1 MRKVS
6 DYRVALQQA
15 QDLQSYLLAESG
27 LPGPR
32 GNIELAQA
40 VADFGDETL
49 FIHLL
54 TFTPDV
60 APTNSP
66 QEFLAFC
73 GAVGLGRLVAAG
85 QTQWLA
91 PLRKLASDPRWRTR
105 EGVAMA
111 LQRVGD
117 RDMPML
123 IAVMA
128 QWSKGSLLEQ
138 RAAAAALCEPRL
150 LRNPAQVERVLDI
163 LDDITSALSRQQDRK
178 NEDFKTLRKALAYCW
193 SVAVAALPD
202 EGKRRMERWSAS
214 PDKDVRWLMR
224 ENLKKNRLARMD
236 RAWVYKMAVVYSAHI
251 ETTSS

>member
-1 MRKVS
+1 MSKI
-6 DYRVALQQA
+6 DTYRAALQQC
-15 QDLQSYLLAESG
+15 QDLDAYLLAESG

-40 VADFGDETL
+40 VADFGDEAL
-49 FIHLL
+49 FTHLL

-60 APTNSP
+60 APTNIA

-73 GAVGLGRLVAAG
+73 GAVGLGKLVAAG
-85 QTQWLA
+85 QTQWLE

-117 RDMPML
+117 ADMPML
-123 IAVMA
+123 LDTMA
-128 QWSKGSLLEQ
+128 QWSKGNLLEQ

-150 LRNPAQVERVLDI
+150 LKNPAQVKRVLDT
-163 LDDITSALSRQQDRK
+163 LDEITSALCKVQDRK
-178 NEDFKTLRKALAYCW
+178 SEDFKTLRKGMAYCW
-193 SVAVAALPD
+193 SVAAAALPA
-202 EGKRRMERWSAS
+202 EGKRRMEHWFAE

-224 ENLKKNRLARMD
+224 ENLKKNRLAQMD
-236 RAWVYKMAVVYSAHI
+236 RAWVEHWQKSLG
-251 ETTSS
+251 

>member
-1 MRKVS
+1 MSKI
-6 DYRVALQQA
+6 DTYRAALQQC
-15 QDLQSYLLAESG
+15 QDLDSYLLAESG

-49 FIHLL
+49 FTHLL

-60 APTNSP
+60 APTNTA

-73 GAVGLGRLVAAG
+73 GTVGLGKLVAAG
-85 QTQWLA
+85 QTQWLE

-117 RDMPML
+117 ADMPL
-123 IAVMA
+123 LLDTMA
-128 QWSKGSLLEQ
+128 QWSKGNLLEQ

-150 LRNPAQVERVLDI
+150 LKNPAQVKRVLDI
-163 LDDITSALSRQQDRK
+163 LDEITSALCKATDRK
-178 NEDFKTLRKALAYCW
+178 SEDFKALRKGMAYCW
-193 SVAVAALPD
+193 SVAVAALPE
-202 EGKRRMERWSAS
+202 EGKRRMERWFAE

-224 ENLKKNRLARMD
+224 ENLKKNRLTQMD
-236 RAWVYKMAVVYSAHI
+236 RAWVAQWQKSLG
-251 ETTSS
+251 